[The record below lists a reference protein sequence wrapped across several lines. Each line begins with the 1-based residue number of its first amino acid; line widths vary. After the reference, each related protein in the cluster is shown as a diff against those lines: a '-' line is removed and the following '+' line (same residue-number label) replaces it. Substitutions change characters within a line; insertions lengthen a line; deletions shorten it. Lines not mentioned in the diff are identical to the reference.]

1 LTADVVREVFRRCVE
16 DGWLTQQI
24 AKELNA
30 RLIPTAYGRDA
41 REILAGD
48 LLGTRAP
55 REGQTT
61 SCDTRYLAPGRCAA
75 DPAQLNV
82 QRRARLWASHELAAG
97 TGFARNAGDRLA
109 GFVRAR
115 AAASPCE

>member
-55 REGQTT
+55 REGK
-61 SCDTRYLAPGRCAA
+61 R
-75 DPAQLNV
+75 
-82 QRRARLWASHELAAG
+82 RRATQGIWRPGAVLRILHNSTYSGEHVYGPSHELAAG
-97 TGFARNAGDRLA
+97 TGFAEGIRPSRL
-109 GFVRAR
+109 
-115 AAASPCE
+115 P